1 MTDILENERRIQVN
15 GLTLRVLDQG
25 SGPAVLL
32 VHGWPDSVHV
42 WRHQIPVLTNAG
54 YRVIAPDLPG
64 FGQSDR
70 PAEVN
75 AYKLQAILGYLK
87 GILATLGIERV
98 RIVGHDW
105 GASISWL
112 FATYFPHEVE
122 QLVALSVGHPL
133 AGREDGLLQWEK
145 HWYFL
150 WFLFPGVAETTF
162 PKNNWSLFR
171 EFLRGQGDIEHYIKD
186 LSRPGAL
193 AATLNMYRANI
204 SPTAVGGTTPT
215 LPPIQ
220 CPTLGI
226 WSSEDFSMSESQM
239 QNSGKYIQ
247 SSWQYER
254 IEGAGHWLQTEVPNR
269 INTLLLDF
277 LKKSSRT

>member
-1 MTDILENERRIQVN
+1 MTDDILEGERRISVN
-15 GLTLRVLDQG
+15 DLTFRVIDRG

-32 VHGWPDSVHV
+32 VHGWPDSVYL
-42 WRHQIPVLTNAG
+42 WRHQIPVLVNAG
-54 YRVIAPDLPG
+54 YRVIALDLPG

-70 PAEVN
+70 PTEAN
-75 AYKLQAILGYLK
+75 AYKLRAIVGYLK
-87 GILATLGIERV
+87 GILATLGVERV
-98 RIVGHDW
+98 RVVGHDW

-112 FATYFPHEVE
+112 FTTLFPTEVE

-133 AGREDGLLQWEK
+133 ANREDGLQQWEK

-150 WFLFPGVAETTF
+150 WFLFPGIAETTF
-162 PKNNWSLFR
+162 PKNNWALFR
-171 EFLRGQGDIEHYIKD
+171 EFLRNTGDIEHYIED

-204 SPTAVGGTTPT
+204 SPTAIGSEAPV

-226 WSSEDFSMSESQM
+226 WGSKDFSMSESQM
-239 QNSGKYIQ
+239 QNSSKYIKG
-247 SSWQYER
+247 SWQYER
-254 IEGAGHWLQTEVPNR
+254 IDGAGHWLSTEVPER
-269 INTLLLDF
+269 INKLLLDF
-277 LKKSSRT
+277 LGKLS

>member
-15 GLTLRVLDQG
+15 GLSLRVLDQG

-32 VHGWPDSVHV
+32 VHGWPDSSYV
-42 WRHQIPVLTNAG
+42 WRHQIPVLLNAG
-54 YRVIAPDLPG
+54 YRVIVPDLPG

-70 PAEVN
+70 PAEVD
-75 AYKLQAILGYLK
+75 AYKLQAIIGYLK
-87 GILATLGIERV
+87 GMLATLDVERV

-112 FATYFPHEVE
+112 FATYFPDTVE
-122 QLVALSVGHPL
+122 QLVTLSVGHPL
-133 AGREDGLLQWEK
+133 AGREDGLVQWEK

-150 WFLFPGVAETTF
+150 WFLFPGVAEASF
-162 PKNNWSLFR
+162 PKNNWALFR
-171 EFLRGQGDIEHYIKD
+171 EFLRGQGDIEYYIQD

-204 SPTAVGGTTPT
+204 SPTAVGGPTPQ
-215 LPPIQ
+215 LPSIQ

-226 WSSEDFSMSESQM
+226 WGSEDFAMSESQM
-239 QNSGKYIQ
+239 QNSGKYINGT
-247 SSWQYER
+247 WQYER
-254 IEGAGHWLQTEVPNR
+254 IDGAGHWLSTQVPNR
-269 INTLLLDF
+269 INTLLLNF
-277 LKKSSRT
+277 LTPRP